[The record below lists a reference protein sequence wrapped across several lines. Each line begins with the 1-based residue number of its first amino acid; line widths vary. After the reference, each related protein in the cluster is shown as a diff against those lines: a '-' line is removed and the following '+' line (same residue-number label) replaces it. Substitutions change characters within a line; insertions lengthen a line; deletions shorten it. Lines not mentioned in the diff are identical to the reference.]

1 MNILR
6 RSVMSAVAVVLLS
19 ISACS
24 LSDPEGEPGKLEIP
38 EYPEAVSGVG
48 WEWRAPE
55 GTEITVLPIP
65 VGVAVLDG
73 EGVTALSGTT
83 GEELWE
89 HHEPG
94 GEVVGRVSDDGDRL
108 SLHVEDSEEGR
119 VRMLLLDAVTGELL
133 TEALFEPD
141 EESTADLRDSSTPVR
156 GALNSSTE
164 DLWFVREGDTVYARD
179 LEQGDERWSV
189 SLGEECEDQGSVGDM
204 AIVEGAVVVS
214 STCHGGEDELYVES
228 ADFSS
233 RLIAL
238 DAESGEELWRDE
250 GRYGLFPAASIER
263 SLTVYSSHLVA
274 ARTEVGESTQWVDAS
289 TWRSGTIEDGGL
301 RWVDSAGERF
311 GVWDSAQRDYR
322 IQDRDGNVERSL
334 REGPVGSAEMIGNAL
349 RPAPDAYVADGVLF
363 LVDQV
368 DAGAGEDLLGVFEG
382 FGGTVD
388 IALDGGA
395 DREFQEAI
403 LAPGAIAVPYVDGD
417 GRSGVLGLS

>member
-1 MNILR
+1 M
-6 RSVMSAVAVVLLS
+6 SVVVVVLLS
-19 ISACS
+19 TFACS
-24 LSDPEGEPGKLEIP
+24 LSGPGGDPGSLEIP
-38 EYPEAVSGVG
+38 EYPEAVSGVE
-48 WEWRAPE
+48 WEWQAPE
-55 GTEITVLPIP
+55 DAEITVLPIP

-94 GEVVGRVSDDGDRL
+94 GEVVGHVSDDGDRL
-108 SLHVEDSEEGR
+108 SLHVEGSKEDT
-119 VRMLLLDAVTGELL
+119 VRMLTLDAVTGGLL
-133 TEALFEPD
+133 AEALLEPG
-141 EESTADLRDSSTPVR
+141 EEGMAGLRDPSAPAH
-156 GALNSSTE
+156 GALSSSTE

-189 SLGEECEDQGSVGDM
+189 TPSEECEDQGSLGDM

-214 STCHGGEDELYVES
+214 STCHGGEEELYVES

-263 SLTVYSSHLVA
+263 SLSVYSSHLIA
-274 ARTEVGESTQWVDAS
+274 ARTEVGQSTQWVDAS

-322 IQDRDGNVERSL
+322 IQDRGGSVERSL
-334 REGPVGSAEMIGNAL
+334 REGAAGSAEMIGNAL
-349 RPAPDAYVADGVLF
+349 RPDPDAYVADGVLF

-368 DAGAGEDLLGVFEG
+368 DAGSGEDLLGVFEG

-388 IALDGGA
+388 IALDGGT
-395 DREFQEAI
+395 DRELQEAI
-403 LAPGAIAVPYVDGD
+403 LAPGAVAVPYVDGD